1 MRKLHECA
9 GHAVQNRFRQR
20 WHNRP
25 IGSDRETDMRKRR
38 GLNLGWI
45 LLAGVMPAAWAQV
58 QTQAFVPETGF
69 YWNSGQPGRGYA
81 IEIQD
86 RLVFMTLY
94 TYTAEAAPS
103 LREPLWFS
111 AIGTLVASGSGSGV
125 TYEFTDQL
133 YFSEDG
139 QCLGCPFPGEPL
151 TTATGRPIRLTFD
164 SVRSGELEIDGEII
178 PIERFWY
185 ANSILDAY
193 LALEGQW
200 LIVTD
205 CTAPVQNNCYP
216 SHPTIQP
223 FEADLLQIDA
233 ITGAGNDRT
242 AEGFRLGT
250 PIEVAA
256 AYQGEDDVFIIVVS
270 EIDEEYLAYYFFG
283 PDFGTDQFRGFA
295 ERYTPGANLTGE
307 GFPMQGRRISDRTFA
322 ETLSPTVKRAGAS
335 DNGAH
340 RAFEPSSRASR
351 IEPAIDRG
359 ERGALKA
366 AQLERLNRTLRRLE
380 RALARH

>member
-1 MRKLHECA
+1 
-9 GHAVQNRFRQR
+9 
-20 WHNRP
+20 
-25 IGSDRETDMRKRR
+25 MRKRR
-38 GLNLGWI
+38 ELILGWL
-45 LLAGVMPAAWAQV
+45 LLAGLIPAAAWAQV

-86 RLVFMTLY
+86 RLVFMTIY
-94 TYTAEAAPS
+94 TYTTEAAPS

-111 AIGTLVASGSGSGV
+111 AIGTLVTGGGGSGV
-125 TYEFTDQL
+125 TYQFTDQL

-151 TTATGRPIRLTFD
+151 TTPTGQPIRLTFD
-164 SVRSGELEIDGEII
+164 SVRSGVLEIDGEII

-185 ANSILDAY
+185 ADSILDAY

-200 LIVTD
+200 VVVTD

-223 FEADLLQIDA
+223 FEADLLHIDA
-233 ITGAGNDRT
+233 VTGAGNDRT

-256 AYQGEDDVFIIVVS
+256 AYQSEDDVYIIVVS

-295 ERYTPGANLTGE
+295 ERYIPGGNLSGF
-307 GFPMQGRRISDRTFA
+307 GFPVQGRRISDRTFA
-322 ETLSPTVKRAGAS
+322 ETFSPAAKRAQPAPTGAP
-335 DNGAH
+335 
-340 RAFEPSSRASR
+340 RLFESATRGTNARSAT
-351 IEPAIDRG
+351 EPG
-359 ERGALKA
+359 TRGALKA
-366 AQLERLNRTLRRLE
+366 ATLERLNLTLRRLE
-380 RALARH
+380 QALAERTTDS